1 MARVSSEATWF
12 TPIRLLVTFSLIN
25 FINFVHRGAVASNG
39 VNGSPKIC
47 TPSGQC
53 TPGSGIQGA
62 LNLSNFQDG
71 FLSSA
76 FMIGLIV
83 ASPIFASL
91 VKSYNPFRLIGVGL
105 TVWTFAIAGSGFP
118 IDFWFIIA
126 CRVLVG
132 VGIAPFVS
140 IGAPYID
147 DIAPLAQKATWLGIF
162 YTCIPAG
169 FSVGYV
175 YGGLV
180 GDNLGWRYAFFGLA
194 IVMSPFAVI
203 GFLAKPLKLKANAN
217 LFVDTGCSPTEMKK
231 ASSSGAETSV
241 SEAKG
246 VFAVIALHELC
257 FNLLFLN
264 SNDMTIRNLPFI
276 SYDSTGNDG
285 AERPVKEEIIDQD
298 SKGPSKIF
306 VMASVQA
313 HSSRFVKDLKVL
325 LLDKVYVVN
334 VLGNIAYNFVLGA
347 YSYWGP
353 KAGYGIYQ
361 MKNADM
367 IFGGVTMVCG
377 IVGTLAGGFVLD
389 KMTSTIS
396 NAFKLLFAATFIG
409 AALCFSAF
417 CFKSLY
423 VFIALFTV
431 GELLLFG
438 TQGPVNFICLQ
449 CVQPSMRPIS
459 MAMSVVAIH
468 VFGDVPSAPLVGVL
482 QDYLKDWRKTTL
494 ILTSILFLA
503 AIIWFIGIFLYK
515 GGKSNGDS
523 ENQVAMV
530 SKSNE
535 TPVVDEMAI
544 ERTNS
549 SSAKP

>member
-1 MARVSSEATWF
+1 MGKQAVQQNPEAPKTELPVSKETTDMARVSSEATNGSWF
-12 TPIRLLVTFSLIN
+12 TPIR
-25 FINFVHRGAVASNG
+25 
-39 VNGSPKIC
+39 
-47 TPSGQC
+47 
-53 TPGSGIQGA
+53 GA

-147 DIAPLAQKATWLGIF
+147 DIAPVAQ
-162 YTCIPAG
+162 
-169 FSVGYV
+169 VGN
-175 YGGLV
+175 
-180 GDNLGWRYAFFGLA
+180 NLGWRYAFFGLA
-194 IVMSPFAVI
+194 IVMCPFAVI
-203 GFLAKPLKLKANAN
+203 GFLAKPLKLK
-217 LFVDTGCSPTEMKK
+217 GCSPAESKK
-231 ASSSGAETSV
+231 ASTSV
-241 SEAKG
+241 SEAK
-246 VFAVIALHELC
+246 
-257 FNLLFLN
+257 
-264 SNDMTIRNLPFI
+264 
-276 SYDSTGNDG
+276 
-285 AERPVKEEIIDQD
+285 
-298 SKGPSKIF
+298 
-306 VMASVQA
+306 
-313 HSSRFVKDLKVL
+313 
-325 LLDKVYVVN
+325 
-334 VLGNIAYNFVLGA
+334 GNIAYNFVLGA

-353 KAGYGIYQ
+353 KAGYGIYH

-377 IVGTLAGGFVLD
+377 IVGTLSGGFVLD
-389 KMTSTIS
+389 RMTSTIS
-396 NAFKLLFAATFIG
+396 NAFK
-409 AALCFSAF
+409 
-417 CFKSLY
+417 
-423 VFIALFTV
+423 
-431 GELLLFG
+431 
-438 TQGPVNFICLQ
+438 GPVNFICLQ

-482 QDYLKDWRKTTL
+482 QDYLNNWRKTTL

-515 GGKSNGDS
+515 GGKSNGDC
-523 ENQVAMV
+523 EKQVAIV

-535 TPVVDEMAI
+535 TPLVDEMAI
-544 ERTNS
+544 ESTNS
-549 SSAKP
+549 SLAKPMINSSL

>member
-1 MARVSSEATWF
+1 
-12 TPIRLLVTFSLIN
+12 
-25 FINFVHRGAVASNG
+25 
-39 VNGSPKIC
+39 
-47 TPSGQC
+47 
-53 TPGSGIQGA
+53 
-62 LNLSNFQDG
+62 
-71 FLSSA
+71 
-76 FMIGLIV
+76 MIGLIV

-105 TVWTFAIAGSGFP
+105 TVWTLAIAGSGFP

-147 DIAPLAQKATWLGIF
+147 DIAPVAK
-162 YTCIPAG
+162 
-169 FSVGYV
+169 
-175 YGGLV
+175 V

-203 GFLAKPLKLKANAN
+203 GFLAQPLKLK
-217 LFVDTGCSPTEMKK
+217 GCSPTESKK
-231 ASSSGAETSV
+231 ASSAGTETSV

-246 VFAVIALHELC
+246 
-257 FNLLFLN
+257 
-264 SNDMTIRNLPFI
+264 
-276 SYDSTGNDG
+276 DSTGEDG
-285 AERPVKEEIIDQD
+285 AERPIKEEFIDQD
-298 SKGPSKIF
+298 SKGPSNASRF
-306 VMASVQA
+306 VKDLKVLLLE
-313 HSSRFVKDLKVL
+313 SRFVKDLKVL

-389 KMTSTIS
+389 RMTSTIS
-396 NAFKLLFAATFIG
+396 NAFKLLCAATFLG

-438 TQGPVNFICLQ
+438 TQ
-449 CVQPSMRPIS
+449 
-459 MAMSVVAIH
+459 
-468 VFGDVPSAPLVGVL
+468 
-482 QDYLKDWRKTTL
+482 DYLNNWRKATL

-523 ENQVAMV
+523 ENQVGMV
-530 SKSNE
+530 SKSNQ
-535 TPVVDEMAI
+535 TPLVDEMAI
-544 ERTNS
+544 ESTNS